1 MSPHR
6 ASWLEYSHGARA
18 DAVRLAFASV
28 SDAIYV
34 PECPERFAPTELAR
48 GPWDPGAQHGGA
60 PAALIARA
68 VERVESVVAMDVVR
82 LTYEFL
88 RPVPLAPLELRTRV
102 LRDGKR
108 VQLVEAT
115 LLADEQEVVRA
126 SALRIRSD
134 AVPAPDAAVEP
145 PAHAGPADSAPIAM
159 PAWETDPP
167 APTMFARDGM
177 EVRFARGAF
186 AEVGP
191 AFAWFRLRV
200 PLVAGEAP
208 SPLQRLA
215 AAGDFGNGI
224 ATAVSWATHV
234 FINPDLTLYVER
246 LPAGEWVG
254 LDAITRVGE
263 AGIGVSDSAL
273 YDERGR
279 VGRAQQ
285 GLYVAER

>member
-1 MSPHR
+1 
-6 ASWLEYSHGARA
+6 
-18 DAVRLAFASV
+18 V
-28 SDAIYV
+28 SEAIYLSEG
-34 PECPERFAPTELAR
+34 PSRFLPTELAR
-48 GPWDPGAQHGGA
+48 GPWDPDAQHGGA

-68 VERVESVVAMDVVR
+68 VEQTESAVPMNVVR

-88 RPVPLAPLELRTRV
+88 RPVPLTPLDLSTRV
-102 LRDGKR
+102 LRPGRR
-108 VQLVEAT
+108 VQLIEAT
-115 LLADEQEVVRA
+115 LRAGEQEVVRA
-126 SALRIRSD
+126 TALRIRSD
-134 AVPAPDAAVEP
+134 AVPAPAADGVSPPHGGPGTSEP
-145 PAHAGPADSAPIAM
+145 IHM
-159 PAWETDPP
+159 PAFERG
-167 APTMFARDGM
+167 PTMFARDGM
-177 EVRFARGAF
+177 EVRFAKGAF
-186 AEVGP
+186 ADVGP
-191 AFAWFRLRV
+191 AFAWFRLRA
-200 PLVAGEAP
+200 PLVAGEVP

-246 LPAGEWVG
+246 MPEGEWVG
-254 LDAITRVGE
+254 LDAITRVGD

>member
-1 MSPHR
+1 V
-6 ASWLEYSHGARA
+6 
-18 DAVRLAFASV
+18 D
-28 SDAIYV
+28 DAIYFSDG
-34 PECPERFAPTELAR
+34 PDRFAPTERAR

-68 VERVESVVAMDVVR
+68 VERMPSVVPMDVVR
-82 LTYEFL
+82 LTYDFL
-88 RPVPLAPLELRTRV
+88 RPVPLTPLVLRTRV

-115 LLADEQEVVRA
+115 LEADGQEVTRA
-126 SALRIRSD
+126 TALRIRSER
-134 AVPAPDAAVEP
+134 VPAPAGDPERPPHGGPDA
-145 PAHAGPADSAPIAM
+145 SAPIRM
-159 PAWETDPP
+159 PAFD
-167 APTMFARDGM
+167 AGPTMFARDGM
-177 EVRFARGAF
+177 EVRFAAGAF
-186 AEVGP
+186 ADVGP

-200 PLVAGEAP
+200 PLVAGEQP
-208 SPLQRLA
+208 TPLQRLA

-224 ATAVSWATHV
+224 AAAVPWATHV

-246 LPAGEWVG
+246 LPRGEWVG
-254 LDAITRVGE
+254 LDAVTRLGD

-285 GLYVAER
+285 ALYVARR

>member
-1 MSPHR
+1 M
-6 ASWLEYSHGARA
+6 
-18 DAVRLAFASV
+18 RLAFRAV
-28 SDAIYV
+28 PEAIYL
-34 PECPERFAPTELAR
+34 PEGPGSFAPTELAR

-68 VERVESVVAMDVVR
+68 VERVESAVPMDVVR
-82 LTYEFL
+82 ITYEFL
-88 RPVPLAPLELRTRV
+88 RPVPLSPLDLRTRV

-115 LLADEQEVVRA
+115 LHAGDLEVARA
-126 SALRIRSD
+126 TALRIRSE
-134 AVPAPDAAVEP
+134 AVAAPAGDPEP
-145 PAHAGPADSAPIAM
+145 PPHGGPGESAPISM
-159 PAWETDPP
+159 PAFERG
-167 APTMFARDGM
+167 PTMFARDGM
-177 EVRFARGAF
+177 EVRFAHGAF
-186 AEVGP
+186 ADVGP

-200 PLVAGEAP
+200 SLVAGEEP

-246 LPAGEWVG
+246 LPQGEWVG
-254 LDAITRVGE
+254 LDAVTRVGG

-285 GLYVAER
+285 GLFVAER